1 MNDINILCDSLSRPP
16 TWHLASSLK
25 PTHLTMPLNN
35 RVNRIKLISQFC
47 ISEKFGEFSRKIVLL
62 NSIGIYFEICSLSVK
77 SFWNPA
83 TQTPWGLFHKRSIR
97 STPHQ
102 ISAQPFIWAHFT
114 LIYNIRKLE
123 EVKMWTNISFG
134 ILSDHIYDPNHSHI
148 RRPPLN

>member
-35 RVNRIKLISQFC
+35 RVNRINLISQFC
-47 ISEKFGEFSRKIVLL
+47 ISQKFGEFLWKIVLL

-83 TQTPWGLFHKRSIR
+83 TQTPGDFSIR
-97 STPHQ
+97 DQSNQLQPKYLPSHSFLH
-102 ISAQPFIWAHFT
+102 ISRWFT
-114 LIYNIRKLE
+114 ISENWRKSKYEQTYHLA
-123 EVKMWTNISFG
+123 S
-134 ILSDHIYDPNHSHI
+134 SDHIYDPNHSHI
-148 RRPPLN
+148 RRPPS

>member
-35 RVNRIKLISQFC
+35 RVNRIKFISQFC
-47 ISEKFGEFSRKIVLL
+47 IYEKFGEFLWKIVLL

-83 TQTPWGLFHKRSIR
+83 TQTPRGLFHKRSIKL
-97 STPHQ
+97 TPHQ
-102 ISAQPFIWAHFT
+102 IFAQSFIFAHFT

-134 ILSDHIYDPNHSHI
+134 ILRSHLW
-148 RRPPLN
+148 PQPLSYQTAPS